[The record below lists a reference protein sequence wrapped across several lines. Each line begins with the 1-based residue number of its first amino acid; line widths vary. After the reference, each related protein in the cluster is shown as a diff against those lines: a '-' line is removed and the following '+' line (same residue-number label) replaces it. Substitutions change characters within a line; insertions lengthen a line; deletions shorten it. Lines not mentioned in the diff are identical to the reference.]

1 MLQQL
6 PQQVRRRLAGTGDPI
21 RGLGAIGLAVAVCI
35 AYFLAA
41 RLSLLLLT
49 KPDGVA
55 VFWPAAGISAGLLIA
70 LGRNARWPVAAGTVA
85 GTIVA
90 NLMGDRTIWSSMAF
104 ALCNA
109 AEAILVAGLIQHYFG
124 PNFSLGRLRDVLGLL
139 MAAIIAT
146 AVSGVGGAL
155 AYL

>member
-6 PQQVRRRLAGTGDPI
+6 PQQVQRRLAGTDDPI
-21 RGLGAIGLAVAVCI
+21 RGLGSIGLAVAVCI

-90 NLMGDRTIWSSMAF
+90 NLMGDRTIWRSMAL

-109 AEAILVAGLIQHYFG
+109 GGGLLVA
-124 PNFSLGRLRDVLGLL
+124 R
-139 MAAIIAT
+139 
-146 AVSGVGGAL
+146 AVP
-155 AYL
+155 AYLRPE